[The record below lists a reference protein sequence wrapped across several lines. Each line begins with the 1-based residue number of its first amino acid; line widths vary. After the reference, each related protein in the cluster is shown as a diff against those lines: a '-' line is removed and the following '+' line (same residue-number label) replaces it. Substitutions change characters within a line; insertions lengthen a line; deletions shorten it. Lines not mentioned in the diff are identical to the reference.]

1 MLPACDGAGE
11 TGTSDGARVARVAD
25 GDTLVLEG
33 GERVR
38 LLQIDA
44 PEVGGGECFAGA
56 STRELERLVGPGE
69 RVELEAD
76 PKLDRRDRHGRLLR
90 YVHAGSDN
98 VNVELVR
105 RGAATPFFLRGRR
118 GRYADEFLAAVA
130 EARSEARGMW
140 GACRVSWSADRQV
153 ETRPR

>member
-1 MLPACDGAGE
+1 MLPACDGAGA

-118 GRYADEFLAAVA
+118 GRYADEFLAAVG
-130 EARSEARGMW
+130 EARSGARGMW